1 MTILQPAIASVESAC
16 SPALWDG
23 LRPDPILSVS
33 DWADA
38 HRFLSQRASAEPG
51 RWRTS
56 RTPYLRE
63 IMDALGSTS
72 SVEKVVFVKGSQIG
86 GTEAGSCWIGYTIDL
101 TPAPMLVIQPT
112 VDIAK
117 RFSRQRLQPLIDE
130 TPRLREKV
138 RPARERDSGNSVLSK
153 EFPGGIVLL
162 AGANSAAGLR
172 SMPIARLFADEVD
185 AYPGDVEGEGDPIG
199 LAEARTRTFSRR
211 KILLVSTP
219 TRAGVSRIWREWELS
234 DQRRYQVPC
243 PHCGEHQAIEW
254 DRLLYDPNDLSIAP
268 VLTCEHCGTGIE
280 ERHKPKMLA
289 EGRWVSENPDSAV
302 RGYHLSSLYSPL
314 GWFSWRD
321 AVRMWVE
328 AKDNEEQQRVFVNTV
343 LGECWAERGEAP
355 EWEQLYRRRE
365 DYAIATVPEGG
376 LVLTAGVDVQSD
388 RLELEV
394 VAWGPNLES
403 WSVDYVV
410 IQGDTS
416 SPAPWAELEKQLART
431 YPRSLGGELPIS
443 KVCVDTG
450 YLSQEVYAWCRR
462 QSASRVIPI
471 KGRDNLTTI
480 LGTPKLMDVSIKGK
494 SIKGGIRLW
503 PVGVSAAK
511 SELYGWLRQEP
522 PLAAGDAYPRGFCH
536 FPQYGEEFFQQLTAE
551 ELQFKLVRGF
561 KRYEWVKTRPR
572 NEALDCRVYARAAAT
587 AMGLDRWPAER
598 WQEIATK
605 LADSQ
610 ELRSQ
615 PEKKSPIKRKR
626 SGWLSS

>member
-1 MTILQPAIASVESAC
+1 MAIATASAVC
-16 SPALWDG
+16 VPAFRDG
-23 LRPDPILSVS
+23 LRPDPLLSVS
-33 DWADA
+33 EWSDE

-63 IMDALGSTS
+63 IMDALGSTT

-185 AYPGDVEGEGDPIG
+185 AYPGDVEGEGDPIA

-219 TRAGVSRIWREWELS
+219 TRAGVSRIWREWETS

-243 PHCGEHQAIEW
+243 PHCGGYQAIAW
-254 DRLLYDPNDLSIAP
+254 DRMRYDPNDLSVAP
-268 VLTCEHCGTGIE
+268 VLMCEHCGTGIE
-280 ERHKPKMLA
+280 ERHKPRMLA
-289 EGRWVSENPDSAV
+289 EGRWVPENPDSAV

-314 GWFSWRD
+314 GWFSWRE
-321 AVRMWVE
+321 AVQVWVAARNNQE
-328 AKDNEEQQRVFVNTV
+328 LQRVFINTV
-343 LGECWAERGEAP
+343 LGECWAETGEAP
-355 EWEQLYRRRE
+355 DWELIYRRRE
-365 DYAIATVPEGG
+365 NYAIATVPKGG

-388 RLELEV
+388 RIELEV
-394 VAWGPNLES
+394 VAWGPQLES
-403 WSVDYVV
+403 WSVEYVV

-416 SPAPWAELEKQLART
+416 SAAPWAELEKQLARS
-431 YPRSLGGELPIS
+431 YPRDGGGELQIS

-462 QSASRVIPI
+462 QSVNRIIPV
-471 KGRDNLTTI
+471 KGRDSLTTI
-480 LGTPKLMDVSIKGK
+480 LGTPKLVDVSIKGK
-494 SIKGGIRLW
+494 TIKGGVRLW
-503 PVGVSAAK
+503 PVGVSTAK
-511 SELYGWLRQEP
+511 AELYGWLRQDP
-522 PLAAGDAYPRGFCH
+522 PLNDGDSYPRGFCH
-536 FPQYGEEFFQQLTAE
+536 FPQYSEDYFLQLTAE
-551 ELQFKLVRGF
+551 ELQFRMVRGF
-561 KRYEWVKTRPR
+561 KRYEWVKVRPR
-572 NEALDCRVYARAAAT
+572 NEALDCRVYARAAAA

-598 WQEIATK
+598 WEEIATSI
-605 LADSQ
+605 ADSL

-615 PEKKSPIKRKR
+615 ASHSKPAIRRKR
-626 SGWLSS
+626 SNWLSR

>member
-1 MTILQPAIASVESAC
+1 MAIATATDICLQGFLE
-16 SPALWDG
+16 G

-33 DWADA
+33 DWADQF
-38 HRFLSQRASAEPG
+38 RFLSQRASAEPG

-56 RTPYLRE
+56 RTPYLAE
-63 IMDALGSTS
+63 IMDNLGATS
-72 SVEKVVFVKGSQIG
+72 SVEKIVFVKGSQIG
-86 GTEAGSCWIGYTIDL
+86 GSEAGCNWIGYTIDL

-130 TPRLREKV
+130 TPRLKAKV

-185 AYPGDVEGEGDPIG
+185 AYPGDVDGEGDPIG

-243 PHCGEHQAIEW
+243 PHCGEYQAIAW
-254 DRLLYDPNDLSIAP
+254 DRIHYDPNDLSIAP
-268 VLTCEHCGTGIE
+268 VLMCEHCGTGIE

-289 EGRWVSENPDSAV
+289 AGRWVPESPDSAV

-321 AVRMWVE
+321 AVRMWVN
-328 AKDNEEQQRVFVNTV
+328 AKTDEQQRVFVNTV
-343 LGECWAERGEAP
+343 LGECWAEAGEAP
-355 EWEQLYRRRE
+355 DWEQLYRRRE
-365 DYAIATVPEGG
+365 DYAIATVPPGG

-388 RLELEV
+388 RIELEV

-403 WSVDYVV
+403 WSVEYVV
-410 IQGDTS
+410 IQGDTATA
-416 SPAPWAELEKQLART
+416 APWAELEKQLART
-431 YPRSLGGELPIS
+431 YPRIGGGELPIG

-450 YLSQEVYAWCRR
+450 YNTMEVYAWCRK
-462 QSASRVIPI
+462 QSVSRVIPI
-471 KGRDNLTTI
+471 KGRDTLTTI
-480 LGTPKLMDVSIKGK
+480 LGTPKLQDVSLKGK
-494 SIKGGIRLW
+494 TIKGGIRLW
-503 PVGVSAAK
+503 PVGVSVAK
-511 SELYGWLRQEP
+511 SELYGWLRLDP
-522 PLAAGDAYPRGFCH
+522 PLNDCDPYPRGFMH
-536 FPQYGEEFFQQLTAE
+536 FPQYGEEYFAQLTAE
-551 ELQFKLVRGF
+551 ELQFRLVKGF

-598 WQEIATK
+598 WQEIARSLMDATHLQQPSKPATK
-605 LADSQ
+605 VQ
-610 ELRSQ
+610 R
-615 PEKKSPIKRKR
+615 KRR
-626 SGWLSS
+626 SGWLSE